1 MVSAKRVPATGPAK
15 TKIIVSAPP
24 EVRTRLE
31 ALLKAVETCI
41 TPTASRAMDRS
52 TICLQAIND
61 LLDKYE
67 SDPAGLAAKLGFS
80 TRTLP

>member
-1 MVSAKRVPATGPAK
+1 MSAKRVPATGPAK
-15 TKIIVSAPP
+15 TKIIVSAPA
-24 EVRTRLE
+24 EVRKRLE

-41 TPTASRAMDRS
+41 TPTAFRAIDRS

-67 SDPAGLAAKLGFS
+67 NDPTGLAARLGFS
-80 TRTLP
+80 TKPQQ